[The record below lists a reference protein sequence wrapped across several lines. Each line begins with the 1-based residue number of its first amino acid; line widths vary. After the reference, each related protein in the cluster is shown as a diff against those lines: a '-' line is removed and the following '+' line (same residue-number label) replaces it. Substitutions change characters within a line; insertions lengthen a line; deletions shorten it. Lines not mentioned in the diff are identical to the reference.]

1 MTTGNFTS
9 ELTDDTIK
17 IYMGNPYDADELTA
31 NEARLILHMHKS
43 YLRELM
49 TELHKYLKA

>member
-1 MTTGNFTS
+1 MIGHLTS
-9 ELTDDTIK
+9 KLKDDTIK
-17 IYMGNPYDADELTA
+17 IYMGNPDDADENVS
-31 NEARLILHMHKS
+31 NEARLVLHIHKI